1 MSEIVKAE
9 NRVRFYV
16 GKKGGTQ
23 DVLRLTDSKQWAEA
37 NWFEPT
43 DAKGILDHVAKITSK
58 GGTHE
63 GMVFDSVYLE
73 ELERNKGE
81 VYVGYFKGKIGRGIQ
96 IRRAS
101 TGTEGE
107 LGSAGK
113 AGAVDII

>member
-1 MSEIVKAE
+1 MTEIVKAE

-37 NWFEPT
+37 NWFQPD

-73 ELERNKGE
+73 ELEQNKGE
-81 VYVGYFKGKIGRGIQ
+81 VYVGYFKGQVGRGIQ

-101 TGTEGE
+101 TGTTEE
-107 LGSAGK
+107 LNTGK